1 MPEGLGFSLFVLAV
15 LVFLGG
21 FALGTQW
28 NIRKGDAALKWFR
41 QGLSIIGERTT
52 MRWHGSS
59 VLELK
64 MEKPKEP
71 FRSAETLVVFE
82 PRDVPLLW
90 VFFHVRGR
98 RDLLIFRAQL
108 RSAPSFEIEAFDPQA
123 WMTDR
128 LERDM
133 TSKNWTQLDLGSAS
147 LHGYVSSNAGEPA
160 ARPLIDL
167 AQRGGGKLVRL
178 SVHRSVPNLEVHWQ
192 LPDARSSPSHAWFS
206 NLRHLAEETLK
217 I

>member
-1 MPEGLGFSLFVLAV
+1 MPEGIGFSLFVLAV
-15 LVFLGG
+15 IVFLGG

-28 NIRKGDAALKWFR
+28 NIRKGDTALKWFR
-41 QGLSIIGERTT
+41 QGLSIIGEKTT

-90 VFFHVRGR
+90 LFFHSRGR

-108 RSAPSFEIEAFDPQA
+108 RSAPSFEIEAYDPQA
-123 WMTDR
+123 WMAAR
-128 LERDM
+128 IVRDVAA
-133 TSKNWTQLDLGSAS
+133 KNWSQLDLRSAS
-147 LHGYVSSNAGEPA
+147 LQGYASNNTEA
-160 ARPLIDL
+160 AAVRPLVAL

-192 LPDARSSPSHAWFS
+192 LPDARSSPSQDWFM
-206 NLRHLAEETLK
+206 NLRLLAEETLK